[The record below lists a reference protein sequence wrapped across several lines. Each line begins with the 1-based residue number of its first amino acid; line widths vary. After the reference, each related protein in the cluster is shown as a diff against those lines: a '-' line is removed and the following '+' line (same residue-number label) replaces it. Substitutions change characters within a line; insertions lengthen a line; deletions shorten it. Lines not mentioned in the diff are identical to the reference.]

1 MFIRTWTHHYA
12 EAILG
17 ESTETIKVKP
27 AAEIKKKMTALAN
40 EC

>member
-1 MFIRTWTHHYA
+1 MFIRAWTNHYA
-12 EAILG
+12 EDILG

-27 AAEIKKKMTALAN
+27 AAEIKKKMIALAN